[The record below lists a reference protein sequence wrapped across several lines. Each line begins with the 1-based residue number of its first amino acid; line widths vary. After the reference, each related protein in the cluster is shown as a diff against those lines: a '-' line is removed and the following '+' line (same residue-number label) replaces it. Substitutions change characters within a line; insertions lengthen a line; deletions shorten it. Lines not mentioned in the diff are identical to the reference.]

1 VRDNVP
7 KIVHEIRDP
16 IHVFVRLDSDERQVL
31 DSKPFQRLRHI
42 HQLGMTHLLYPAAT
56 HRRFEHSLGV
66 MGLASRV
73 YDVVTRPEKIT
84 DHVRDLLPEIADD
97 RKKQYWRQVLRMAA
111 LCHDLGHLP
120 FSHTAEKELL
130 PSGWEHE
137 GLTREIIC
145 DTEMRTIWEGVTPP
159 LRTED
164 LVKLAVGPKK
174 AAGLSFTNWET
185 VLAEIIVGDAFGV
198 DRMDYLLR
206 DSHHIGVAYGKFD
219 HYRLIDTMRIL
230 PAPPSDESE
239 AGRDGSREPSLGVEE
254 GGLQSAE
261 ALLLAR
267 YFMYSQVY
275 LHPVRRI
282 YDIHLRDFL
291 REWLPNGVFSTDIE
305 DHLAL
310 TDNEISA
317 AFLKAAVEPA
327 EKGHD
332 HARRIVFHDHFKRLY
347 VPSREDL
354 RTNPDAGTAV
364 FHAAKKKFGPENIR
378 YDRYAEK
385 GQVYDF
391 PVLLSIDNSTVSS
404 TSMSQVLTSMP
415 LASVDCVFVE
425 RRLLKEAE
433 GWLEQHKAS
442 IIQPEEETP

>member
-1 VRDNVP
+1 VTKLVHEVRDPV
-7 KIVHEIRDP
+7 
-16 IHVFVRLDSDERQVL
+16 HVFVRLDTDERKVL

-42 HQLGMTHLLYPAAT
+42 HQLGMTYLLYPGAT

-66 MGLASRV
+66 MEMASRV
-73 YDVVTRPEKIT
+73 FDVVTRTEKII
-84 DHVRDLLPEIADD
+84 DEIRDLLREIENDD
-97 RKKQYWRQVLRMAA
+97 ARRYWRRVLRMAA

-130 PSGWEHE
+130 PAGWEHE
-137 GLTREIIC
+137 RLTREIIC
-145 DTEMRTIWEGVTPP
+145 DREMQAIWETVTPP

-174 AAGLSFTNWET
+174 AADLSFTNWET

-219 HYRLIDTMRIL
+219 HYRLIDTLRIL

-239 AGRDGSREPSLGVEE
+239 ASLAGAREPSLGVEE

-275 LHPVRRI
+275 FHPLRRI
-282 YDIHLRDFL
+282 YDTHLKDFL
-291 REWLPNGVFSTDIE
+291 RDWLPEGTFSTNLKK
-305 DHLAL
+305 HLAL

-317 AFLKAAVEPA
+317 AFLKAAFQPE

-332 HARRIVFHDHFKRLY
+332 HARRIVEHNHFKRLY
-347 VPSREDL
+347 VPSRDDL
-354 RTNPDAGTAV
+354 RINPDAGAAV
-364 FHAAKKKFGPENIR
+364 FHAAKTKFGPENLR

-385 GQVYDF
+385 GQVYEF
-391 PVLLSIDNSTVSS
+391 PVFSIDNSTVSS
-404 TSMSQVLTSMP
+404 TSRSQVLGSMP
-415 LASVDCVFVE
+415 LASVDCVFVDGG
-425 RRLLKEAE
+425 LLKEAI
-433 GWLEQHKAS
+433 GWLEKHKAS
-442 IIQPEEETP
+442 IIQPEVEIP